1 MTPVASRRRIRAA
14 TDGADRFTRLAIW
27 LNDSRASRWISPM
40 MAQSVAA
47 NSVPHGMKP
56 YPAHYVANRTRDPR
70 MCFVRDGEDA
80 ACLAS
85 VQVSTPQPGE
95 VADPAHWVYIARAVT
110 VVADGWAHAIPV
122 PTGL

>member
-1 MTPVASRRRIRAA
+1 M
-14 TDGADRFTRLAIW
+14 
-27 LNDSRASRWISPM
+27 
-40 MAQSVAA
+40 
-47 NSVPHGMKP
+47 
-56 YPAHYVANRTRDPR
+56 
-70 MCFVRDGEDA
+70 
-80 ACLAS
+80 AS

>member
-1 MTPVASRRRIRAA
+1 
-14 TDGADRFTRLAIW
+14 
-27 LNDSRASRWISPM
+27 
-40 MAQSVAA
+40 
-47 NSVPHGMKP
+47 
-56 YPAHYVANRTRDPR
+56 

-95 VADPAHWVYIARAVT
+95 GADPAHWVYIARAVT